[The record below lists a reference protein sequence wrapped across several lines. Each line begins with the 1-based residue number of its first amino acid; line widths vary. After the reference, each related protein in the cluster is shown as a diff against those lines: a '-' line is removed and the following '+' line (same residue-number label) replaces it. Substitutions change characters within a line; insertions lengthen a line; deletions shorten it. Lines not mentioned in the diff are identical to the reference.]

1 MTPSSSSREQL
12 HRMRDFQLQ
21 SELLSAVF
29 ELKHATG
36 ISRCQY
42 IYMRFFDLFHL
53 SVEDF
58 HREFVLG
65 DVVNPRTS
73 AALVGAFDLDELN
86 ARNRFQQYSR
96 FVPDSLTMKQMTR
109 IVVSHAT
116 HQWSS

>member
-1 MTPSSSSREQL
+1 
-12 HRMRDFQLQ
+12 MRDFQLQ

-58 HREFVLG
+58 HRKFVLG
-65 DVVNPRTS
+65 NVVNPRAS
-73 AALVGAFDLDELN
+73 AALVGAFNLNELN
-86 ARNRFQQYSR
+86 ARNRFQQCSR
-96 FVPDSLTMKQMTR
+96 FVADSLAMKQMTR
-109 IVVSHAT
+109 IVIAHAAL
-116 HQWSS
+116 QWSL